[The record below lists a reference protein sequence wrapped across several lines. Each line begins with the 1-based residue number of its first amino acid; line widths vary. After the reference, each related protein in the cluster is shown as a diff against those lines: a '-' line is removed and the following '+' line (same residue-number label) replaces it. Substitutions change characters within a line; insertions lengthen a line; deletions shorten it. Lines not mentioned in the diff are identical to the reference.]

1 MLIRVRLFLI
11 LLDKNLMTF
20 LQGTSK
26 QQAHSSHLSSLLPFS
41 VFQDGVQ
48 GILLPGHFTGCSP
61 ILREREEQRQTLSR
75 PRQGIIMQSYSHPTH
90 SRSHHP
96 INLTQ
101 LGLAKLLLPY
111 TWPDLK
117 IVTCYQD
124 LSITC
129 LTGPQK
135 QQVEP

>member
-11 LLDKNLMTF
+11 LLDKNMMTF

-41 VFQDGVQ
+41 IFQDGAQ
-48 GILLPGHFTGCSP
+48 GIVLPGHFTGCSP
-61 ILREREEQRQTLSR
+61 ILQEREEQRPPLPW
-75 PRQGIIMQSYSHPTH
+75 PRQDIIMQSYSHPTH
-90 SRSHHP
+90 SHSHHS

-111 TWPDLK
+111 TWPDLE
-117 IVTCYQD
+117 IVTCYRD
-124 LSITC
+124 LSIAC